1 MSWFFSKSNDADIVL
16 TSRVRLARNIDNIP
30 FPHMMSKE
38 QSNKV
43 IQDISSS
50 IIESNAFIANEFRV
64 IRLENLNYLD
74 RTSMVEKHLISKDL
88 INNYE
93 KAAVLLNRDENVS
106 IMINE
111 EDHIRLQVIYPGMNL
126 KEAYD
131 YATKIDDLIE
141 ERVTYSYDG
150 KLGYLTSCPTNVG
163 TGIRASVMVHLPA
176 LTITRNIDNIVK
188 TVTQVGMTIRGLYGE
203 GSNIMGNIYQISN
216 QVTLGFTEEEIINN
230 LTAVTTKI
238 IDQEKR
244 MRQFLMEKQL
254 VDMEDSVYRALGI
267 LKYARKLET
276 SESLNL
282 ISRIRMGLEMG
293 IIKDINVKNLN
304 ELLVNVQPAT
314 LQMIEGRELSEK
326 ERDVTRARIVRET
339 LR

>member
-38 QSNKV
+38 QSNK
-43 IQDISSS
+43 IIENISSS
-50 IIESNAFIANEFRV
+50 ILDSNSFIANEFRLV
-64 IRLENLNYLD
+64 RLENLNYLD
-74 RTSMVEKHLISKDL
+74 RISMVEKHLISKDL
-88 INNYE
+88 AGNHEI
-93 KAAVLLNRDENVS
+93 AAVLLNRDENVS

-141 ERVTYSYDG
+141 ERVTYSYDSR
-150 KLGYLTSCPTNVG
+150 LGYLTSCPTNVG

-176 LTITRNIDNIVK
+176 LTISRNIDNIVK

-203 GSNIMGNIYQISN
+203 GSNVMGNIYQVSN

-230 LTAVTTKI
+230 LIAVTTKI

-254 VDMEDSVYRALGI
+254 VDIEDSVYRALGI

-314 LQMIEGRELSEK
+314 LQLIEGRELSEK